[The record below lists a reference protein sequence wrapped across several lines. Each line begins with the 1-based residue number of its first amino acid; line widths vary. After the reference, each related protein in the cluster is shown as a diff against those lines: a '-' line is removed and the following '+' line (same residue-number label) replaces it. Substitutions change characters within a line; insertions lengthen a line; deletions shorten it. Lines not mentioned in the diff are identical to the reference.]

1 MRLLAATGRQAV
13 NPYRIARIERNIY
26 SVEELCY
33 SLVQSAQFLGTEIM
47 DPALVRWI
55 DEECELPDLARTL
68 RTYLG
73 KERALSDYV
82 NAILNYVGYIRQD
95 ARIKTKQIVESGQG
109 MEPFEKRAA
118 KARFLSISGQ
128 SYEALGIYESLLE
141 DLPSPERELRA
152 DILARMGEIYADLFR
167 FRTAAEHYG
176 RAYDL
181 TGDNETYIRYLA
193 AVRFGL
199 SDSEYIAFIAE
210 HPEAH
215 GASIELEERINDAS
229 ADYAHSESRMT
240 IDRLKRY
247 KEEGQ
252 ETNYEIALH
261 SALQRMKDDYRRSK
275 ASSRDLA

>member
-1 MRLLAATGRQAV
+1 MRVLAATGRQTE

-55 DEECELPDLARTL
+55 DKECELPELARQL
-68 RTYLG
+68 QTYLG

-82 NAILNYVGYIRQD
+82 NAILNYVGYITADKR
-95 ARIKTKQIVESGQG
+95 ARTKQIVESGLG

-118 KARFLSISGQ
+118 KARFLAISGQ
-128 SYEALGIYESLLE
+128 SYEALGIYETLLQ
-141 DLPSPERELRA
+141 DLPGPEREMRA
-152 DILARMGEIYADLFR
+152 NILCRMGGIYADLFR

-181 TGDNETYIRYLA
+181 TGDNETYVRYLA

-199 SDSEYIAFIAE
+199 SDSEYLSFIAE

-215 GASIELEERINDAS
+215 GASIELEERINDAG
-229 ADYAHSESRMT
+229 ADYAHSESRMI

-261 SALQRMKDDYRRSK
+261 SAMQRMKDDYRRTKESK
-275 ASSRDLA
+275 Y